1 MRNVNVPV
9 VVPPEKL
16 AGDYAN
22 AFRVFRDSNREWFLD
37 FLVYSAT
44 DQTATVIA
52 RVRVLEEFLPVLRD
66 RLGQVLSEIA
76 SEDALIVIPGPGEV
90 Q

>member
-1 MRNVNVPV
+1 MKNADCPV
-9 VVPPEKL
+9 MIPPEKI

-37 FLVYSAT
+37 FLVYSVTDNRAT
-44 DQTATVIA
+44 LIA

-66 RLGQVLSEIA
+66 RLGQAMQEIPIEKA
-76 SEDALIVIPGPGEV
+76 SVVVPGPDDV